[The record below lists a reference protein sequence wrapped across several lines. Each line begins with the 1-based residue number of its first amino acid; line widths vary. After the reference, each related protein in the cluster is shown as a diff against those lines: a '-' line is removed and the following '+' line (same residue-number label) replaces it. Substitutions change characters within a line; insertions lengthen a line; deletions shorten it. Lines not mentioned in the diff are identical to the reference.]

1 MSKKLDLWLPIAG
14 LVSGA
19 GRSCTA
25 LTASDRLGAS
35 HLPERHGHYHGAVAC
50 GLLMRT
56 ILEHSTER
64 ISPQPEVESAV
75 WTRTLEGRPVK
86 RLVEKHHHAY
96 AGKSSEAHPMLV
108 VVTDE
113 TAYPFVG
120 FDMDPASVHEALS
133 LIENTDAV
141 DTEPKL
147 VILSALVEY
156 YELYE
161 DEEPD

>member
-1 MSKKLDLWLPIAG
+1 
-14 LVSGA
+14 
-19 GRSCTA
+19 
-25 LTASDRLGAS
+25 
-35 HLPERHGHYHGAVAC
+35 
-50 GLLMRT
+50 
-56 ILEHSTER
+56 
-64 ISPQPEVESAV
+64 
-75 WTRTLEGRPVK
+75 
-86 RLVEKHHHAY
+86 
-96 AGKSSEAHPMLV
+96 MLV

-141 DTEPKL
+141 ETEPKL

-161 DEEPD
+161 DGVTGPIETLVSYGVDEEGYAAHYCTRYNSDDDGADYEYYDTGDLTEHDEYIEVLTRYMIDPDY

>member
-1 MSKKLDLWLPIAG
+1 MD
-14 LVSGA
+14 
-19 GRSCTA
+19 
-25 LTASDRLGAS
+25 SDS
-35 HLPERHGHYHGAVAC
+35 QKV
-50 GLLMRT
+50 
-56 ILEHSTER
+56 
-64 ISPQPEVESAV
+64 
-75 WTRTLEGRPVK
+75 RPVK

-108 VVTDE
+108 VVTNE

-161 DEEPD
+161 DGVTGPIETLVSYGVDEEGYAAHYCTRYDSGDDDAEYEFYDTGDLTEHDEYIEVLTRYMIDPDY